1 MLEKYHL
8 VDLPW
13 DSDYFGIAASRV
25 DLLCELTEGEFSK
38 LREAVKKY
46 NFLTISNSKGLQNNN
61 CLISEIL
68 NAYLVDVNVT
78 FHKRKSSE
86 EFVTCSNQDFKIV
99 NASQIGNLDDIVKI
113 AGESFVNSR
122 FYNDTNISNEKAS
135 QLYINWIKQSINHN
149 DTYFSLY
156 VKEGRCKG
164 FLLFSKK
171 NTEWVIELVAVD
183 KSCRNMHIGK
193 RLLQN
198 VISFDGIVDNAII
211 KVGTQIEN
219 ISAMNYYY
227 SSGFVIKDIK
237 YIYHLWIK

>member
-13 DSDYFGIAASRV
+13 DSDYFGIAVSRV
-25 DLLCELTEGEFSK
+25 DLLSELTEGEFSE
-38 LREAVKKY
+38 LREVVKKY
-46 NFLTISNSKGLQNNN
+46 DFLTISNPKGLQNNN
-61 CLISEIL
+61 RFISEIL
-68 NAYLVDVNVT
+68 SAYLVDVNVT
-78 FHKRKSSE
+78 FSKRKVGE
-86 EFVTCSNQDFKIV
+86 ESVTCNKQDYEVV
-99 NASQIGNLDDIVKI
+99 NADQIGNLDDIVKI

-149 DTYFSLY
+149 NTYFSLY
-156 VKEGRCKG
+156 VKNGRCKG

-193 RLLQN
+193 RLMQN
-198 VISFDGIVDNAII
+198 AISFDGIVDNAII